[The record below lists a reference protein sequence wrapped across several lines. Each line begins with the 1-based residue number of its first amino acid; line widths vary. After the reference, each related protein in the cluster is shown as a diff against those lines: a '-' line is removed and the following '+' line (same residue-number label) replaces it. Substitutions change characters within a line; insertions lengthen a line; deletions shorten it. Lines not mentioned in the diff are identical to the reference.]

1 MGPLPY
7 DCICPVKL
15 IILTSRII
23 EPLASRCSKFR
34 FKPLDMSSTSIRLQ
48 HIATEEH
55 VPVSPP
61 VIDALISVSGGDLRR
76 AITYLQS
83 ASRLSSSTEP
93 PTAITVQDIQEI
105 AGVVPDNVINGVGRV
120 LGVEIDGDN
129 MDVDSN
135 NQKTKLSPFDSVQR
149 KVKELMREG
158 YSAAQLLSQVST
170 QTTVV
175 HKKRL
180 VCSRSAL
187 QLHDLV
193 IIHPTLNA
201 RKKSQCAL
209 VFAEADKALCDG
221 ADEELW
227 ILEVGLKVQKALAS
241 EVR

>member
-1 MGPLPY
+1 
-7 DCICPVKL
+7 
-15 IILTSRII
+15 
-23 EPLASRCSKFR
+23 
-34 FKPLDMSSTSIRLQ
+34 
-48 HIATEEH
+48 
-55 VPVSPP
+55 
-61 VIDALISVSGGDLRR
+61 
-76 AITYLQS
+76 
-83 ASRLSSSTEP
+83 
-93 PTAITVQDIQEI
+93 
-105 AGVVPDNVINGVGRV
+105 VINGVGRV

-158 YSAAQLLSQVST
+158 YSAAQLLS
-170 QTTVV
+170 
-175 HKKRL
+175 
-180 VCSRSAL
+180 